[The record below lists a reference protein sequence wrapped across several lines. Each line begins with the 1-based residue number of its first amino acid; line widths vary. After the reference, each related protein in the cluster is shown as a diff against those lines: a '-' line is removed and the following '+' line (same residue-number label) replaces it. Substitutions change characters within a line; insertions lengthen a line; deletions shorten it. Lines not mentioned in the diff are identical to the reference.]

1 MISLKISIPDDL
13 ASDVAE
19 LGLLKPEKIT
29 EILRAEVRKLALD
42 HLLGIADKLA
52 ALGDTPMSPEEVQEE
67 IRAYRRDQNAFRP

>member
-1 MISLKISIPDDL
+1 
-13 ASDVAE
+13 VTE

-52 ALGDTPMSPEEVQEE
+52 AAGDTPMSEEEVQEE
-67 IRAYRRDQNAFRP
+67 IRAFRREQNAVRS